1 MVQECDKLLDRC
13 KGLADKIAEHIKGH
27 EAQAAGDDAKGV
39 RLKAILEQMP
49 NGEEEGRI
57 EAAIKELQD
66 EAKALRQEVQR
77 WQGLTGQL
85 AKRREELQLRRK
97 AQAALEGA

>member
-1 MVQECDKLLDRC
+1 
-13 KGLADKIAEHIKGH
+13 
-27 EAQAAGDDAKGV
+27 V